1 MAESQI
7 GIYSRAPRRGTRPP
21 TANLTRSKE
30 PARSRGLQTSATP
43 LIPKSHES
51 SVD

>member
-21 TANLTRSKE
+21 TANLTRSRSLLE
-30 PARSRGLQTSATP
+30 DGGFRPALHP
-43 LIPKSHES
+43 
-51 SVD
+51 